1 MKNSK
6 SWILVCLL
14 FTAFSVSAQFDNK
27 QHAIFKND
35 YQNVQLS
42 YSKTTSIIFP
52 YAIKSA
58 DKGSQDVL
66 VQKAKGVENIL
77 LVKAAR
83 QNFQQ
88 TNLTVVTADG
98 KLFGFI
104 LNYDE
109 LCPVLNLTMDSSMRL
124 SQEILFS
131 SENENRKEIEQY
143 ALLALSKKTRVEGL
157 KASRFEIKLRIN
169 GLFIHQDIM
178 YYRIVLGNKSNVNYD
193 IDQLRFFVCDQKISK
208 RTASQEIEITPLL
221 TTSQVSKIPDQSEL
235 VVVFAIP
242 KFTIPEKKYLA
253 IELLEKNGERH
264 VSLAIKNTDLQQ
276 VQVLHQ

>member
-1 MKNSK
+1 MKK
-6 SWILVCLL
+6 SQSWMLVCLL
-14 FTAFSVSAQFDNK
+14 FITFSVSAQFDSK
-27 QHAIFKND
+27 EHAIFNNG

-42 YSKTTSIIFP
+42 YAKTTSIVFEYP
-52 YAIKSA
+52 IKSI

-83 QNFQQ
+83 QNFKQ

-104 LNYDE
+104 LTYDE
-109 LCPVLNLTMDSSMRL
+109 LCPDLNLIVAGGGSL
-124 SQEILFS
+124 NQEILFS
-131 SENENRKEIEQY
+131 QENENRKEIEQY
-143 ALLALSKKTRVEGL
+143 ALLALSKKTRVKGL
-157 KASRFEIKLRIN
+157 KASRFEIKLQIN

-178 YYRIVLGNKSNVNYD
+178 YYRIILGNTSNVNYD
-193 IDQLRFFVCDQKISK
+193 VDQLRLFVCDQKKSK

-221 TTSQVSKIPDQSEL
+221 TTSQLSKIPNQSEL
-235 VVVFAIP
+235 VVVLAIP

-264 VSLAIKNTDLQQ
+264 VRLAIKNTDLQQ
-276 VQVLHQ
+276 LQVLYQ

>member
-1 MKNSK
+1 MKKSQ

-14 FTAFSVSAQFDNK
+14 FIAFSVWAQFDSK
-27 QHAIFKND
+27 EHATIKND

-42 YSKTTSIIFP
+42 YSKTTSIVFEYP
-52 YAIKSA
+52 IKSI

-104 LNYDE
+104 LTYDE
-109 LCPVLNLTMDSSMRL
+109 LCPDLNLIIDSGRSL
-124 SQEILFS
+124 NQDILFS
-131 SENENRKEIEQY
+131 QENENRKEIEQY
-143 ALLALSKKTRVEGL
+143 ALLALSKKTRVKGL
-157 KASRFEIKLRIN
+157 KASRFEIKLQIN

-178 YYRIVLGNKSNVNYD
+178 YYRIILGNTSNVNYD
-193 IDQLRFFVCDQKISK
+193 VDQLRLFVCDQKKSK

-221 TTSQVSKIPDQSEL
+221 TTSQVSKIPDQSQLL
-235 VVVFAIP
+235 VVLAIP

-276 VQVLHQ
+276 LQVLY

>member
-1 MKNSK
+1 MKKSQ

-14 FTAFSVSAQFDNK
+14 FITFSVSAQFDSK
-27 QHAIFKND
+27 EHAIFNNG

-42 YSKTTSIIFP
+42 YAKTTSIVFEYP
-52 YAIKSA
+52 IKSI

-104 LNYDE
+104 LTYDE
-109 LCPVLNLTMDSSMRL
+109 LCPDLNLIVASGGSL
-124 SQEILFS
+124 NQEILFS
-131 SENENRKEIEQY
+131 QENENRKEIEQY
-143 ALLALSKKTRVEGL
+143 ALLALSKKTRVKGL
-157 KASRFEIKLRIN
+157 KASRFEIKLQIN

-178 YYRIVLGNKSNVNYD
+178 YYRIILGNRSNVNYD
-193 IDQLRFFVCDQKISK
+193 VDQLRLFVCDQKKSK

-221 TTSQVSKIPDQSEL
+221 TTSQLSKIPNQSEL
-235 VVVFAIP
+235 IVVLAIP

-276 VQVLHQ
+276 LQVLYQ

>member
-14 FTAFSVSAQFDNK
+14 FIAFSVSAQFDNK

-83 QNFQQ
+83 ENFQQ

-143 ALLALSKKTRVEGL
+143 ALLALSKKTRVKGL

-178 YYRIVLGNKSNVNYD
+178 YYRIVLGNKSNISYD